1 MVKTRTQSPVVTV
14 VSKLQLEVER
24 ELLNLNS
31 LRKHSS
37 SHDIQAHDLYNS
49 LASAKSSS
57 ASSARRGM
65 L

>member
-14 VSKLQLEVER
+14 VSKLQVER

-37 SHDIQAHDLYNS
+37 SHDILQAHDLYNS

>member
-14 VSKLQLEVER
+14 VSKLQVER